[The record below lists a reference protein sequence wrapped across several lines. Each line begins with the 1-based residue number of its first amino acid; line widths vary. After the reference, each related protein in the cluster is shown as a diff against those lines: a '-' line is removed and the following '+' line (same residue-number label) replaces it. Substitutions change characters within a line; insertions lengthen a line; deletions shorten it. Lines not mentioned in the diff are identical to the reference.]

1 MPGKKEKPDAEP
13 QIERFRRAVRE
24 LEAAGELRDDAE
36 TRLSGFVSN
45 RCSSLSSGDECE
57 GDR

>member
-1 MPGKKEKPDAEP
+1 MPKKKETPDAEP

-36 TRLSGFVSN
+36 RRLSGFVSSRRAIPN
-45 RCSSLSSGDECE
+45 SEDGHE
-57 GDR
+57 GGR